1 MNESIL
7 LELARRGLL
16 VALELSLP
24 ALLVSMIIGVAVGLF
39 QAATQVQEMTLTFVP
54 KIFGIV
60 GALLLLGP
68 WMLKLLVG
76 FTASMISNAPNL
88 IH

>member
-7 LELARRGLL
+7 LELARRGLI

-24 ALLVSMIIGVAVGLF
+24 VLLVSMIIGVAVGLF

-60 GALLLLGP
+60 AALLLLGP

-76 FTASMISNAPNL
+76 FTANMITGAPQM
-88 IH
+88 IR

>member
-1 MNESIL
+1 M
-7 LELARRGLL
+7 

-24 ALLVSMIIGVAVGLF
+24 VLLVSMIIGVAVGLF

-60 GALLLLGP
+60 AALLLLGP

-76 FTASMISNAPNL
+76 FTAGMISGAPTM
-88 IH
+88 IR

>member
-7 LELARRGLL
+7 LELARRGLM

-24 ALLVSMIIGVAVGLF
+24 VLLVSMIIGVAVGLF

-60 GALLLLGP
+60 AALLLLGP

-76 FTASMISNAPNL
+76 FTASMISGAPTL
-88 IH
+88 IR